1 MHTRSLE
8 HTYTFATI
16 HSLVNCSRLSFIV
29 WQHVQIYLYTCF
41 TLAERITLNIYTIF
55 ERQKHPYGHSSAF
68 YIENDD
74 FAPCLCNVKLNVT
87 HSHIHSHTIVFT
99 QRANRN
105 KTTYKSMKN
114 SKHVPFLLVQ
124 RLQFKRHTHLH
135 STIYSICIR
144 LQVYCDNSVGKI
156 KKRQLH
162 QLKDNLPSHNKQ
174 VSANIKQCVA
184 EACSIYSFKRK
195 V

>member
-1 MHTRSLE
+1 MDIRAHFILKTMILHRVCVMWNWMSHT
-8 HTYTFATI
+8 HT
-16 HSLVNCSRLSFIV
+16 
-29 WQHVQIYLYTCF
+29 F
-41 TLAERITLNIYTIF
+41 T
-55 ERQKHPYGHSSAF
+55 
-68 YIENDD
+68 
-74 FAPCLCNVKLNVT
+74 
-87 HSHIHSHTIVFT
+87 SHTIVFT

-162 QLKDNLPSHNKQ
+162 QLKDNLPSHNKKI
-174 VSANIKQCVA
+174 SANIKQCVA
-184 EACSIYSFKRK
+184 EAYSFKRK
-195 V
+195 VWFTRKNEMTF